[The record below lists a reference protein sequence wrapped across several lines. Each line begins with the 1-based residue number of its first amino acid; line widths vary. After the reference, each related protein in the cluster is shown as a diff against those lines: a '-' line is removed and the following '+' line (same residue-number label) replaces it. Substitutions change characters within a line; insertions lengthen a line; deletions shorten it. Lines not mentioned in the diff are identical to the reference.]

1 MTFEFS
7 KLSFL
12 SGQGGESD
20 AGSARQDPTVSGGW
34 IDLGKDEKQVQ
45 IINKYRS
52 GEFRDK

>member
-1 MTFEFS
+1 MTFKFS

-45 IINKYRS
+45 IINEYRS
-52 GEFRDK
+52 GELRDK